1 MGEWFIVAQETPPPL
16 PYPAI
21 SPGDSRQHPRRQP
34 EMPPHSSCSA
44 GCEEVPECTGRAG
57 DPAGDLSDPSEE
69 HRCSSHTEEG
79 MAWGTRT
86 EYLEGCISVQ
96 WEDLGAQPAAQLRL
110 TSWWPDSPVQS
121 QQGCDG
127 EGSRGLHPAQ
137 VSGPGA
143 KG

>member
-1 MGEWFIVAQETPPPL
+1 MSE
-16 PYPAI
+16 
-21 SPGDSRQHPRRQP
+21 R
-34 EMPPHSSCSA
+34 
-44 GCEEVPECTGRAG
+44 TGRAG

-69 HRCSSHTEEG
+69 HRCGSHTEEG
-79 MAWGTRT
+79 MAWGTGA
-86 EYLEGCISVQ
+86 EHLEDGGGVQ
-96 WEDLGAQPAAQLRL
+96 GESLGTQSAALL
-110 TSWWPDSPVQS
+110 SLASWWLDSPIQG